1 MTYNRKFLLDLL
13 VLGLLL
19 SACTQT
25 PQQRA
30 KDATVLM
37 VIGNAEGT
45 VSYGSG
51 FFVERDKVVTN
62 IHVVDSARIVFAV
75 GGKKVYNIEK
85 VIGYAPEH
93 DLVILKVSGKGKP
106 LELSEG
112 KKGELISAV
121 GYPDGGSKVTEG
133 TVHRIRKSDG
143 ELRLVAVGFPKKRVI
158 LL

>member
-75 GGKKVYNIEK
+75 GRKKFTT
-85 VIGYAPEH
+85 
-93 DLVILKVSGKGKP
+93 LKR
-106 LELSEG
+106 LLDTLRNMTLLS
-112 KKGELISAV
+112 
-121 GYPDGGSKVTEG
+121 
-133 TVHRIRKSDG
+133 
-143 ELRLVAVGFPKKRVI
+143 
-158 LL
+158 